1 MQHQFQRTCSVC
13 CKFLLD
19 SLQWNYL
26 SRYETARE
34 SRMTYGTWRRCT
46 FYYLRWSIRKLKKII
61 NMYNKCWLCCQHLLV
76 LLFRITCTAHAAN
89 FIETPITG
97 ATATDG
103 QMRQSSPHTPFL
115 PFRIS
120 GLSFQT
126 MRTLCATEWTIPYHK
141 VQIDGSRRLLVCV
154 RERSFF
160 FTSSKTFF
168 LIHSHSPTIDC

>member
-26 SRYETARE
+26 SSMRQRE
-34 SRMTYGTWRRCT
+34 SENDLR
-46 FYYLRWSIRKLKKII
+46 YLKTVHILLSPMKYTKTEE
-61 NMYNKCWLCCQHLLV
+61 NNKYVQQMLA

-160 FTSSKTFF
+160 FYSSKTFF